1 MKYLSAYA
9 LAWLSGK
16 ANPSLKDL
24 EAIITS
30 VGGHFDKK
38 EAETVIES
46 LTERDVVQAIRNGH
60 SKLQTTGGSSVVASS
75 GSAPAAT
82 EAAKDTKTDDK
93 KDDKKEEDAEFEG
106 GLNMFGDDDY

>member
-16 ANPSLKDL
+16 ANPSIKDL

-46 LTERDVVQAIRNGH
+46 LTERDVVQAVRNGL
-60 SKLQTTGGSSVVASS
+60 SKLQTTGGAVVASS

-82 EAAKDTKTDDK
+82 EAAKETKTEDK
-93 KDDKKEEDAEFEG
+93 KDDKKDEDAEFEG